1 MKQAFVTGATG
12 FIGSALVEFLGS
24 KGVEVVS
31 LGRKTRNDISAS
43 RRARLNETPYIEIDM
58 QDIEQLP
65 IILSKRK
72 IEILD
77 DAVFYNLAWG
87 GKEGLSDLNISSQ
100 LKNVTES
107 LNALEVAQNLG
118 FRKFI
123 QIGTM
128 EEVFALKYLEADHE
142 QVSRKNRHIIYALA
156 KISARRLLKVKSKS
170 MTIEYNYVNHS
181 HVMGEGDEKDSFL
194 QTTLIKLIKN
204 EALTFSSGEQLFD
217 VISLQ
222 DCVEGYYLVGDL
234 GKNGNDYWVGSGYP
248 RRLREYVEIM
258 YHMYPSKQQMQFG
271 NLGYEEVVVDPN
283 DFSTEK
289 LVSDTGF
296 SPKMSYQETVKFLYN
311 SRGWD

>member
-1 MKQAFVTGATG
+1 MKQAFVTGASG
-12 FIGSALVEFLGS
+12 FIGSALVEFLSS

-31 LGRKTRNDISAS
+31 LGRKTSNEISAS
-43 RRARLNETPYIEIDM
+43 RRARLNESPYIEVDM
-58 QDIEQLP
+58 KDIENLP
-65 IILSKRK
+65 AILSKRK

-87 GKEGLSDLNISSQ
+87 GKEGLSDQNISSQ

-128 EEVFALKYLEADHE
+128 EEVFALKYLEEDYD

-204 EALTFSSGEQLFD
+204 EALKFSSGEQLFD

-234 GKNGNDYWVGSGYP
+234 GKNGDDYWVGSGYP

-289 LVSDTGF
+289 LKSDTGY
-296 SPKMSYQETVKFLYN
+296 SPKMSYQETVRFLYN
-311 SRGWD
+311 SREWD

>member
-24 KGVEVVS
+24 RGVEVVS
-31 LGRKTRNDISAS
+31 LGRKTRNEIPAS

-65 IILSKRK
+65 TILSKRK

-87 GKEGLSDLNISSQ
+87 GEEGLSDLNISSQ

-107 LNALEVAQNLG
+107 LNAFEVAQNLG

-142 QVSRKNRHIIYALA
+142 QASRKNRHIIYALA

-204 EALTFSSGEQLFD
+204 EPLTFSSGEQLFD

-258 YHMYPSKQQMQFG
+258 YHMYPSKQQLQFG
-271 NLGYEEVVVDPN
+271 NLGYEEVVVDSN
-283 DFSTEK
+283 DFSIEK
-289 LVSDTGF
+289 LMSDTGY

-311 SRGWD
+311 SREWD

>member
-31 LGRKTRNDISAS
+31 LGRKTKNEISTKRRS
-43 RRARLNETPYIEIDM
+43 RLEQSSYIEMDM
-58 QDIEQLP
+58 KDIEKLP
-65 IILSKRK
+65 MILSKKK
-72 IEILD
+72 IEISD

-87 GKEGLSDLNISSQ
+87 GKEGLSDLDISSQ
-100 LKNVTES
+100 LKNVGES
-107 LNALEVAQNLG
+107 LNALEVADNL
-118 FRKFI
+118 RCKKFI

-128 EEVFALKYLEADHE
+128 EEVFALKYLEADHN

-170 MTIEYNYVNHS
+170 MNIEYNYVNHS

-204 EALTFSSGEQLFD
+204 EALIFSSGEQLFD

-222 DCVEGYYLVGDL
+222 DCVEGYWLVGDL
-234 GKNGNDYWVGSGYP
+234 GKNGEDYWVGSGYP
-248 RRLREYVEIM
+248 KRLRQYVEIM

-271 NLGYEEVVVDPN
+271 NLGYEEVSVEPIE
-283 DFSTEK
+283 FSTEK
-289 LVSDTGF
+289 LTTDTGY
-296 SPKMSYQETVKFLYN
+296 SPKMSYQETVRFLYN
-311 SRGWD
+311 SREWA